1 MYGGRVH
8 EHAARRGDDRQRL
21 AVALGVTF
29 TVLVVEVVG
38 AAFTGSLAL
47 LADAGHLATD
57 VLGLAAALGAAVLAR
72 RPPSTRRTFGLG
84 RAEVLAAA
92 LNAVILLGV
101 GGAVAV
107 QAVRRLMEPVG
118 VPGAPLLVLGA
129 IGLAGNLVALAV
141 LAGGDRASLNLRG
154 ALLEVAGDVLGSVAV
169 LAAAAVVVTTG
180 WERADPVASLVITA
194 LIVPRAVML
203 LRDAGHVLL
212 EGAPAGLDTDAVR
225 AALLD
230 VPGVTDVHD
239 LHIWTITSGSRS
251 LSAHLVV
258 DGAPAV
264 GCGEKSVLDAA
275 AGVLG
280 RRFGLMHSTLQVEH
294 DDHADHEHTC

>member
-8 EHAARRGDDRQRL
+8 EHAARRGDDRRRL

-29 TVLVVEVVG
+29 TVLVVEMVG

-57 VLGLAAALGAAVLAR
+57 VLGLAAALGAAMLAR
-72 RPPSTRRTFGLG
+72 RPPSVRRTFGLG

-101 GGAVAV
+101 GGVVAV

-118 VPGAPLLVLGA
+118 VPGVPLLMLGA

-169 LAAAAVVVTTG
+169 LAAAAVMLTTG
-180 WERADPVASLVITA
+180 WERADPVASLLIAA

-212 EGAPAGLDTDAVR
+212 EGAPAGLDIDAVR

-239 LHIWTITSGSRS
+239 LHIWTITSGFPS
-251 LSAHLVV
+251 LSAHVLV
-258 DGAPAV
+258 APAADCH
-264 GCGEKSVLDAA
+264 GIRLQLEHLLAE
-275 AGVLG
+275 
-280 RRFGLMHSTLQVEH
+280 RFGLTHTTLQVEH
-294 DDHADHEHTC
+294 AVPQRVELTTRTPR